1 VPCLQLE
8 WQKGIFAK
16 IYLAAAK
23 LVLPELLQGWKRN
36 VANSGTGDKTSIL
49 TNITSWPQYFLC
61 LSLQF
66 ISQANMT

>member
-1 VPCLQLE
+1 MSPARVE
-8 WQKGIFAK
+8 KDIFAK

-23 LVLPELLQGWKRN
+23 LVLPEHLQGWKRN
-36 VANSGTGDKTSIL
+36 VANSGTGNRISTL

-66 ISQANMT
+66 ISQANMP